1 MCSQFVAVELE
12 DSGEG
17 LYLLAYRRE
26 ETLLLGFGALDCG
39 AWKSIANSTPLIAL
53 IDQLLTKAALLPET
67 RGISNRLVLFD

>member
-39 AWKSIANSTPLIAL
+39 AWKSIANSPPL